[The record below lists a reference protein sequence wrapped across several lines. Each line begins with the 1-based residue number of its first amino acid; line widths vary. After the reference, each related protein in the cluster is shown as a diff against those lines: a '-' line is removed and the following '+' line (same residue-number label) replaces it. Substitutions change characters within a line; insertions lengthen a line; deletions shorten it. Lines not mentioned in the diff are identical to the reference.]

1 MVKEIPLGAQVNIG
15 IEEMT
20 EAGVN
25 FGHKASRL
33 HPKMKPYIIGVK
45 NNIHIIDL
53 EKTAKELEKALKFIE
68 RLVSE
73 GKTILFVG
81 TKIQIRGQIK
91 IIADECSLPY
101 VAERWLG
108 GTFTNFET
116 ISKRVEYFKS
126 LEAKRASGEF
136 EKYTKKERMKIDK
149 ELKILKTK
157 FEGIRNM
164 TKLPEAVIVF
174 GVDKDIACI
183 REAKIKGIKIIAL
196 CDTNINPDIVD
207 YFIPANDDALSS
219 VQYILE
225 KMKETILNAKQAKV

>member
-1 MVKEIPLGAQVNIG
+1 MAKDTNIN
-15 IEEMT
+15 IEEMVQL
-20 EAGVN
+20 GVN
-25 FGHKASRL
+25 FGHKVSRL
-33 HPKMKPYIIGVK
+33 HPKMKPYITGVK

-53 EKTAKELEKALKFIE
+53 EKTVKELEKALKFIDKV
-68 RLVSE
+68 VSE

-81 TKIQIRGQIK
+81 TKIQIRSYVK
-91 IIADECSLPY
+91 AIADECSFPY
-101 VAERWLG
+101 VTERWLG

-116 ISKRVEYFKS
+116 ISKRVGYFKD

-149 ELKILKTK
+149 EIKILKTK
-157 FEGIRNM
+157 FEGVRNM
-164 TKLPEAVIVF
+164 TKLPDVVIVF

-196 CDTNINPDIVD
+196 CDTNINPDIAD
-207 YFIPANDDALSS
+207 YPIPANDDALSS

-225 KMKETILNAKQAKV
+225 KIKETILNSKQVKV

>member
-1 MVKEIPLGAQVNIG
+1 MTDIKLSV
-15 IEEMT
+15 EEMA

-25 FGHKASRL
+25 FGHRVSRL
-33 HPKMKPYIIGVK
+33 HPKMKPYITGVK

-68 RLVSE
+68 KLVSE

-91 IIADECSLPY
+91 AIADECKFPY

-108 GTFTNFET
+108 GMFTNFET
-116 ISKRVEYFKS
+116 ISKRVGYFKD
-126 LEAKRASGEF
+126 LEAKRISGEF

-157 FEGIRNM
+157 FEGVKNM
-164 TKLPEAVIVF
+164 IKLPEAVIVF
-174 GVDKDIACI
+174 GADKDITCI
-183 REAKIKGIKIIAL
+183 REAKIKAIKIIAL
-196 CDTNINPDIVD
+196 CDTNINPEIAD
-207 YFIPANDDALSS
+207 YPIPANDDALSS
-219 VQYILE
+219 VQYILD
-225 KMKETILNAKQAKV
+225 KIKEAILNSK